1 MVQITKIT
9 QKEIDEVTTKQG
21 FTPPLILKDYYVT
34 LILFLLKDVDGIY
47 FKGGTALQ
55 KIFLSYAR
63 LSEDADYTV
72 TRNIPE
78 VIEDIRKILETSKF
92 FEKVT
97 KDKDVEKFTRL
108 LVHYT
113 DFNNQPNVVF
123 IDLNQRAKLLSP
135 PEKHVIHHF
144 YDGHIP
150 DFSVTTL
157 ARDEIVA
164 EKMAATIGRNKPRDH
179 FDMYKII
186 EKNIPINLDFVKQKL
201 QHSNL
206 ELDITHMF
214 NQAKKLK
221 KRWDADMIPLLA
233 EPIEFTTVMTTLAK
247 HFKLKE
253 VKENKRSKH

>member
-1 MVQITKIT
+1 MAAISKISRD
-9 QKEIDEVTTKQG
+9 QLIDIAKKKK
-21 FTPPLILKDYYVT
+21 FDDDLILKDFYVT
-34 LILFLLKDVDGIY
+34 AILYLLKDVEGIY

-63 LSEDADYTV
+63 LSEDVDYTV
-72 TRNIPE
+72 TRNIPD
-78 VIEDIRKILETSKF
+78 VIEDIRKIIETSHF

-97 KDKDVEKFTRL
+97 KDKDVQLFTRL
-108 LVHYT
+108 LVHYS
-113 DFNNQPNVVF
+113 DFSGQPNIVF
-123 IDLNQRAKLLSP
+123 IDLNQRATLLSP
-135 PEKHVIHHF
+135 PEKHSIQHF

-150 DFSVTTL
+150 VFSVTTL
-157 ARDEIVA
+157 SRDEMVA

-186 EKNIPINLDFVKQKL
+186 EKNIPINLDFVKKKL

-221 KRWDADMIPLLA
+221 KRWDADMAPLLA
-233 EPIEFTTVMTTLAK
+233 EPIEFTKVMTTLAK

-253 VKENKRSKH
+253 EKERKRRN